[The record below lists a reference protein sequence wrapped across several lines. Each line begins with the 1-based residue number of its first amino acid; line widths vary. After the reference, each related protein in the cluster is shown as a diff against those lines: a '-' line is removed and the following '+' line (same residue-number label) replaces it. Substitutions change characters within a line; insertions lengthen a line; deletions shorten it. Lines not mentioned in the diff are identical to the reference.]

1 MTRFTVLK
9 NNSYTL
15 VSLVLAAVLLSCS
28 TSWAQRNSPKKI
40 AETNLAQAAL
50 RESEFHFIEAEK
62 YFILEDYTKAL
73 LYFQRALEFNPDN
86 ATIHYKIAEVLAK
99 GTKEED
105 LVRAVTSIEKALKL
119 EKKNKYFYALAS
131 SIYAGLSNFAKAEAA
146 LETLMQEVKG
156 EDEYLYELAALYV
169 FDKKPNEAIRIYD
182 KAEQL
187 LGVNELSSIQ
197 KQRLF
202 LEQSK
207 TEEAVKEGEK
217 LMNAFPD
224 EERYVLAFAETL
236 SSFKQSAK
244 GISVVENYL
253 KSTPASSNAKV
264 VLAVLYRESGQEKKS
279 RDFTSDLFDDTS
291 VDVSGK
297 VMLAGPYCENVIQ
310 NRNKKIAD
318 PDLENFA
325 SSIVKKLLRSNPKDG
340 SVHLIAGD
348 LFMALKQEKD
358 AQHEY
363 ILATK
368 NGVNGFEAWQNLLFI
383 DSQLNQFDSL
393 IVHTESALE
402 LFPNQA
408 MLHYFNG
415 YGQFRKNHFQ
425 EAVNSLE
432 QAKKLSTE
440 NPTFKAEINGMLGDA
455 YNGLKQYSLSDKA
468 YEEALTTDPNI
479 SLILNNYSYY
489 LAIRKENLD
498 KAEKMSALLIKNNP
512 TNASFLD
519 TYAWVLFMKSN
530 YREAKKV
537 MEKAIASGEG
547 TATHFEHYG
556 DILFQL
562 NDVNEAVVQW
572 QKARALTNHTDQLDR
587 KIANRKLH

>member
-1 MTRFTVLK
+1 LK
-9 NNSYTL
+9 NNSYKL
-15 VSLVLAAVLLSCS
+15 VFLALAVVLLSS
-28 TSWAQRNSPKKI
+28 SALLAQRNSPKKI
-40 AETNLAQAAL
+40 AETNLVQAAL

-86 ATIHYKIAEVLAK
+86 AAIHYKIAEVLAK

-105 LVRAVTSIEKALKL
+105 LMRAATSIEKALKL

-146 LETLMQEVKG
+146 LETLMQEIKG

-187 LGVNELSSIQ
+187 LGVNEVSSSQ
-197 KQRLF
+197 KQRLY
-202 LEQSK
+202 LEQGK
-207 TEEAVKEGEK
+207 IEEAVREGEK
-217 LMNAFPD
+217 LMDAFPD
-224 EERYVLAFAETL
+224 EEHYVLAFAEAL
-236 SSFKQSAK
+236 SSYKQSDKA
-244 GISVVENYL
+244 IILVENYL
-253 KSTPASSNAKV
+253 KSTPTSSNAKV

-279 RDFTSDLFDDTS
+279 QDFTNNLFDDTN

-310 NRNKKIAD
+310 NRNKNITD
-318 PDLENFA
+318 THLEIFTSA
-325 SSIVKKLLRSNPKDG
+325 IVKKLIRLYPKDG
-340 SVHLIAGD
+340 PVHLLAGD
-348 LFMALKQEKD
+348 LFMALKLEKE
-358 AQHEY
+358 AQQEY
-363 ILATK
+363 IVATN
-368 NGVNGFEAWQNLLFI
+368 NGINVFEAWQNLLYI

-393 IVHTESALE
+393 IVHSESALE
-402 LFPNQA
+402 LYPNQA

-415 YGQFRKNHFQ
+415 YGQFRKNHFK

-432 QAKKLSTE
+432 QAKKLSLE

-455 YNGLKQYSLSDKA
+455 YNGLKEYSLSDKA
-468 YEEALTTDPNI
+468 YEDALTADPNN

-537 MEKAIASGEG
+537 IEKAIAGEA

-562 NDVNEAVVQW
+562 NDVNEAVAQW
-572 QKARALTNHTDQLDR
+572 QKARALRGNNNEQLDK
-587 KIANRKLH
+587 KIANRKLY